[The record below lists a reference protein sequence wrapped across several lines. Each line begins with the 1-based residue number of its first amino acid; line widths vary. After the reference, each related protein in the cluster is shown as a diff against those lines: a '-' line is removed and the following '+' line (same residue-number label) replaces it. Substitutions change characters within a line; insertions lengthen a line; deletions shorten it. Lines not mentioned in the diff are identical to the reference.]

1 MLNGNIRAGAP
12 RGSIRRDGGDGGR
25 ADIHAGGNRGSNLRG
40 GGTHAARRIPRN
52 NTHGSR
58 GTRRTVRRIR
68 ISRNGTRRNSTAR
81 RSLLL

>member
-52 NTHGSR
+52 NTHGSH